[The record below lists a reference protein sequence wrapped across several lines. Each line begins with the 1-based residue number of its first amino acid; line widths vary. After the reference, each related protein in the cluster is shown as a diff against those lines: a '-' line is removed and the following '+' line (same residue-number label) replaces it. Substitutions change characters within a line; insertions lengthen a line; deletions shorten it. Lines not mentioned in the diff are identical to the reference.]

1 MSFEKIFM
9 TYLPT
14 LYQAFGSGSMISS
27 WLAAFAYEYD
37 DLYGHVEED
46 DFPVGVLGNI
56 TFGQA
61 EEFAQLFNVGP
72 VDKRCKAGEEL
83 TLFGTGI
90 VQLRT
95 MLVVNETFA

>member
-1 MSFEKIFM
+1 M
-9 TYLPT
+9 
-14 LYQAFGSGSMISS
+14 GSG

-37 DLYGHVEED
+37 DLHGHVEED

-72 VDKRCKAGEEL
+72 VDKRRE
-83 TLFGTGI
+83 TDS
-90 VQLRT
+90 LRGGYSSAPDD
-95 MLVVNETFA
+95 VGCR